1 MPACCSRHR
10 LHRFCFSLA
19 IAAIGAGVLLTAGCG
34 KSEYEARMG
43 QIKSVLSKRGSGGGS
58 SDLFT
63 VVDAASVPQGL
74 KFPMPPTFKGKNVT
88 SIGEGNPQAK
98 VPQVDIPGFCYTL
111 EVQLDDDTGK
121 KIPAYCYMY
130 SAKKAT
136 HPTEQVRVA
145 IRQGMAKHS
154 SVATWAQQGG
164 YTAIRADAT
173 FDFNVDGAVQK
184 LPGTLILYG
193 FETPENFVVIGWLY
207 EKASGG
213 KVALPANIATAMD
226 LHRLD
231 APPATAPA
239 AAPGADPA
247 GGPATAAP
255 MPNAAAAPAAAPA
268 APGPG
273 ALPAAPGPGA
283 LPAAPGPAPGPVVP

>member
-1 MPACCSRHR
+1 MPACCSRNR
-10 LHRFCFSLA
+10 LHRLCSSLA
-19 IAAIGAGVLLTAGCG
+19 IVAIGAGVLLTAGCG

-58 SDLFT
+58 SDFFT

-164 YTAIRADAT
+164 YTSIRADAT

-193 FETPENFVVIGWLY
+193 FDTPENFVVIGWLY

-226 LHRLD
+226 LHRMD
-231 APPATAPA
+231 APAAAA

-247 GGPATAAP
+247 GGPAAPAP
-255 MPNAAAAPAAAPA
+255 MPDAAAAPAAAPA

-273 ALPAAPGPGA
+273 ALPAAPGP
-283 LPAAPGPAPGPVVP
+283 APGPVVP